1 MKRTKH
7 KNKTA
12 RKTKLYWFGRAFTV
26 TALLLSCTLAVLFG
40 FGYCEN
46 KILQNKGAPT
56 SEPVSLE
63 QGGLYF
69 YGHRIF

>member
-1 MKRTKH
+1 MKQ
-7 KNKTA
+7 KNKHN
-12 RKTKLYWFGRAFTV
+12 RQTKLYWFGRAFTV
-26 TALLLSCTLAVLFG
+26 TALLISCTLAALFG

-46 KILQNKGAPT
+46 KILQNKGAQ
-56 SEPVSLE
+56 SNEPVSFE